1 MLKKYQP
8 GRPDFLINTDWGI
21 PSDQL
26 SKEAA
31 ESSGL
36 KIFHGRW
43 VTKTEKKQLQDEQN
57 AYCTIRII
65 GCLLILLALSVA
77 INIGQISQG
86 IFLSTFLIVLYGL
99 VVVACGIG
107 LIRFAHF
114 ARYLAILIFISFF
127 VLPFTPLLA
136 DEKGA
141 PLLTVLGV
149 MGLYYLLRR
158 TARKIFSPFSKE
170 NADETKNKSS
180 IVRKGIYLIILCMAV
195 FAGYFAYDMS
205 QAKRMTAD
213 ACLRATKG
221 MSLED
226 YLSNFSKNDY
236 IIIRR
241 TEYIILVPERG
252 MGRNY
257 CSVSHD
263 GQRITGSKTGFND

>member
-1 MLKKYQP
+1 VLKKYQSE
-8 GRPDFLINTDWGI
+8 RSDLLINTDWGI

-43 VTKTEKKQLQDEQN
+43 VTKTEKKQLKDEQN
-57 AYCTIRII
+57 AYCSVRII
-65 GCLLILLALSVA
+65 GCLLMLPALSVA
-77 INIGQISQG
+77 INIGEIFQG
-86 IFLSTFLIVLYGL
+86 TFFAIFITFIYAL
-99 VVVACGIG
+99 VAVVCGIG
-107 LIRFAHF
+107 LIRFARF

-141 PLLTVLGV
+141 PLLIVLGI
-149 MGLYYLLRR
+149 MGLYYLLRK
-158 TARKIFSPFSKE
+158 TARKIFWPKNESNPDD
-170 NADETKNKSS
+170 NKNKSS
-180 IVRKGIYLIILCMAV
+180 IVRKGIYLVVLFV
-195 FAGYFAYDMS
+195 SLSVGYFAYDMS
-205 QAKRMTAD
+205 QARSMAAD
-213 ACLRATKG
+213 ACLRATLG

-226 YLSNFSKNDY
+226 YLSNFSENDY
-236 IIIRR
+236 KIIRR
-241 TEYIILVPERG
+241 TEYIMIVPRRG

>member
-31 ESSGL
+31 ESRGL

-43 VTKTEKKQLQDEQN
+43 VSKTEKKQLKDEQN
-57 AYCTIRII
+57 AYFTIRII
-65 GCLLILLALSVA
+65 GCLLILLALAVA
-77 INIGQISQG
+77 INIWQISRG

-99 VVVACGIG
+99 VVAACGIG
-107 LIRFAHF
+107 LIRFARF
-114 ARYLAILIFISFF
+114 ARYLAILIFISFL
-127 VLPFTPLLA
+127 VLPITPLLA

-141 PLLTVLGV
+141 PLLIVLGV

-158 TARKIFSPFSKE
+158 TARKIFWPKNESNPDD
-170 NADETKNKSS
+170 NKNKSS
-180 IVRKGIYLIILCMAV
+180 IVRKGIYLVVLFV
-195 FAGYFAYDMS
+195 SLSVGYFVYDMS

-213 ACLRATKG
+213 ACLRATLG

-226 YLSNFSKNDY
+226 YLSNFSENDY
-236 IIIRR
+236 KIIKGA
-241 TEYIILVPERG
+241 EYIILVPERG

>member
-65 GCLLILLALSVA
+65 GCLLILLALYVA

-86 IFLSTFLIVLYGL
+86 IFLSTFLIVLYEL
-99 VVVACGIG
+99 FVVACGIG
-107 LIRFAHF
+107 LIRFARF

-141 PLLTVLGV
+141 PLLMVLGV

-158 TARKIFSPFSKE
+158 TARKIFWPKNESNPDD
-170 NADETKNKSS
+170 NKNKSS
-180 IVRKGIYLIILCMAV
+180 IVRKGIYLVVLFV
-195 FAGYFAYDMS
+195 SLSVGYFVYDMS
-205 QAKRMTAD
+205 QARSMAAD
-213 ACLRATKG
+213 ACLRATLG

-226 YLSNFSKNDY
+226 YLSNFSENDY
-236 IIIRR
+236 KIIRR
-241 TEYIILVPERG
+241 TEYIMIVPRRG

>member
-31 ESSGL
+31 ESRGL
-36 KIFHGRW
+36 KLFHGRW

-65 GCLLILLALSVA
+65 GCLLILLALYVA

-86 IFLSTFLIVLYGL
+86 IFLSTFLIVLYEL

-107 LIRFAHF
+107 LIRFARF
-114 ARYLAILIFISFF
+114 ARYLAILIFISFL

-141 PLLTVLGV
+141 PLLIVLGV

-158 TARKIFSPFSKE
+158 TARKIFWPKNESNPDD
-170 NADETKNKSS
+170 NKNKSS
-180 IVRKGIYLIILCMAV
+180 IVRKGIYLVVLFV
-195 FAGYFAYDMS
+195 SLSVGYFAYDMS
-205 QAKRMTAD
+205 QAKHMAAD
-213 ACLRATKG
+213 AC
-221 MSLED
+221 
-226 YLSNFSKNDY
+226 F
-236 IIIRR
+236 
-241 TEYIILVPERG
+241 IL
-252 MGRNY
+252 
-257 CSVSHD
+257 
-263 GQRITGSKTGFND
+263 